1 MAEMFNSVQWRN
13 ADPNMAE
20 RSADVIRTLLQHGY
34 EAYWVGGCVRDEY
47 MGRRVSDMD
56 ITTSALP
63 EVTCSVFPK
72 VVPTGI
78 KHGTVTVLM
87 EGQAF
92 EVTTYRVESGYEDHR
107 HPTEVAF
114 VRDVKEDLTR
124 RDFTMNAMARG
135 IDGSW
140 VDPFGGRED
149 IDKQVIRCVG
159 DARLRFR
166 EDALRMVRCI
176 RFASVFGFSIALH
189 TWKGILSERDTL
201 SWIAMERIRS
211 EFEKIMTGPTP
222 LRGLEMFLRSGLYSR
237 MKAPFPYT
245 GHDVPIMEAIHRTAP
260 EHSSIRWSLLLLAC
274 GISAQEAERLLRS
287 WTFSNKQREAIVKL
301 LALHE
306 SYAQVNEEK
315 EKEKEKQS
323 GRLTWIKLVLAH
335 GAEAA
340 HSWLQMQT
348 AMEWTGAAT
357 VSPAVMEQLEGWL
370 QELQIRNLKDLN
382 ITGSELLLALDKRG
396 GAWLGELL
404 GELLEKAAAGLI
416 NNDKESL
423 INEAKRVVINN
434 EGS

>member
-1 MAEMFNSVQWRN
+1 MADMFNSIRWRN
-13 ADPNMAE
+13 ADPDMAE
-20 RSADVIRTLLQHGY
+20 RSADVIRTLLRHGH

-72 VVPTGI
+72 VIPTGI

-87 EGQAF
+87 EGQSF

-114 VRDVKEDLTR
+114 VRDVKEDLRR

-140 VDPFGGRED
+140 VDPFGGRAD
-149 IDKQVIRCVG
+149 VDRQVIRCVG

-176 RFASVFGFSIALH
+176 RFASVFGFSIAVH
-189 TWKGILSERDTL
+189 TWRGILSERDTL

-211 EFEKIMTGPTP
+211 EFEKILTGPAP
-222 LRGLEMFLRSGLYSR
+222 LRGLEMFVRSGLYTR

-245 GHDVPIMEAIHRTAP
+245 GLDTQAIEAMNRIEP
-260 EHSSIRWSLLLLAC
+260 EQSTIRWTLLLLAC
-274 GISAQEAERLLRS
+274 GISAQAAEGLLRS

-306 SYAQVNEEK
+306 SYLQGQEEDTK
-315 EKEKEKQS
+315 S
-323 GRLTWIKLVLAH
+323 ARLQWIKLVLFH

-340 HSWLQMQT
+340 QSWLHLQT
-348 AMEWTGAAT
+348 ALNQTGAASASLS
-357 VSPAVMEQLEGWL
+357 VIEQLEGWL
-370 QELQIRNLKDLN
+370 RELRIRSLKDLA
-382 ITGSELLLALDKRG
+382 ITGNELLEALDKRG
-396 GAWLGELL
+396 GPWLGELL
-404 GELLEKAAAGLI
+404 GQLLEKAAAGLI

-423 INEAKRVVINN
+423 IEEAKRVVIHN
-434 EGS
+434 EGL

>member
-87 EGQAF
+87 EGTAF

-211 EFEKIMTGPTP
+211 EFEKIMTGPSP

-245 GHDVPIMEAIHRTAP
+245 GHDVPTMEAIHRTDP

-306 SYAQVNEEK
+306 TYAQVNE

-348 AMEWTGAAT
+348 AMVWTGAAT

-416 NNDKESL
+416 NNDKKSL

>member
-1 MAEMFNSVQWRN
+1 MADMFNSIRWRN
-13 ADPNMAE
+13 ADPDMAE
-20 RSADVIRTLLQHGY
+20 RSADVIRTLLRHGH

-72 VVPTGI
+72 VIPTGI

-87 EGQAF
+87 EGQSF

-114 VRDVKEDLTR
+114 VRDVKEDLRR

-140 VDPFGGRED
+140 VDPFGGRAD
-149 IDKQVIRCVG
+149 VDRQVIRCVG

-176 RFASVFGFSIALH
+176 RFASVFGFSIAVH
-189 TWKGILSERDTL
+189 TWRGILSERDTL

-211 EFEKIMTGPTP
+211 EFEKILTGPAP
-222 LRGLEMFLRSGLYSR
+222 LRGVEMFVRSGLYTR

-245 GHDVPIMEAIHRTAP
+245 GHDTQAIEAMNRIEP
-260 EHSSIRWSLLLLAC
+260 EQSTIRWTLLLLAC
-274 GISAQEAERLLRS
+274 GISAQAAEGLLRS

-306 SYAQVNEEK
+306 SYLQEQEEDTK
-315 EKEKEKQS
+315 S
-323 GRLTWIKLVLAH
+323 ARLQWIKLVLFH

-340 HSWLQMQT
+340 QSWLHLQT
-348 AMEWTGAAT
+348 ALNQTEAASASLN
-357 VSPAVMEQLEGWL
+357 VIEQLDGWL
-370 QELQIRNLKDLN
+370 RDLRIRSLKDLA
-382 ITGSELLLALDKRG
+382 ITGNELLEALDKRG
-396 GAWLGELL
+396 GPWLGELL
-404 GELLEKAAAGLI
+404 GQLLEKAAAGLI

-423 INEAKRVVINN
+423 IEEAKRVVIHN
-434 EGS
+434 EGL

>member
-1 MAEMFNSVQWRN
+1 MADMFNSIRWSN
-13 ADPNMAE
+13 ADPDMAE
-20 RSADVIRTLLQHGY
+20 RSADVVRTLLRHGH

-47 MGRRVSDMD
+47 MGRRVNDMD

-63 EVTCSVFPK
+63 EVTCSIFPK
-72 VVPTGI
+72 VIPTGI

-87 EGQAF
+87 EGQSF

-114 VRDVKEDLTR
+114 VEEVTEDLRR

-140 VDPFGGRED
+140 VDPFGGRAD
-149 IDKQVIRCVG
+149 IDRQVIRCVG

-176 RFASVFGFSIALH
+176 RFASVFGFSIAVH
-189 TWKGILSERDTL
+189 TWRGILSERDTL

-211 EFEKIMTGPTP
+211 EFEKILTGPAP
-222 LRGLEMFLRSGLYSR
+222 LRGLELFVRSGLYAR

-245 GHDVPIMEAIHRTAP
+245 GHDTKAIEAMNGIKP
-260 EHSSIRWSLLLLAC
+260 EHSTIRWTLLLLAC
-274 GISAQEAERLLRS
+274 GISAQEAEELLRS

-306 SYAQVNEEK
+306 SYRQKK
-315 EKEKEKQS
+315 EGEATES
-323 GRLTWIKLVLAH
+323 ARHRWVKLVLAH

-340 HSWLQMQT
+340 QGWLQLQK
-348 AMEWTGAAT
+348 ALNHTGAASASLS
-357 VSPAVMEQLEGWL
+357 VIEQLDGWL
-370 QELQIRNLKDLN
+370 RELRIRSLKDLA
-382 ITGSELLLALDKRG
+382 ITGNELLESLDKRG
-396 GAWLGELL
+396 GPWLGALL
-404 GELLEKAAAGLI
+404 GQLLEKTAAGLI

-423 INEAKRVVINN
+423 IEEAKRVVIQN
-434 EGS
+434 EGL

>member
-1 MAEMFNSVQWRN
+1 MAEMFNSIEWRN

-189 TWKGILSERDTL
+189 TWRGILSERDTL

-211 EFEKIMTGPTP
+211 EFEKIMTGPSP
-222 LRGLEMFLRSGLYSR
+222 LRGLEMFVRSGLLSR
-237 MKAPFPYT
+237 MKSPFPYT
-245 GHDVPIMEAIHRTAP
+245 GHDTPTVEAISRVDA

-274 GISAQEAERLLRS
+274 GISAHEAERLLRS

-306 SYAQVNEEK
+306 SYAKGHGNI
-315 EKEKEKQS
+315 EKQS
-323 GRLTWIKLVLAH
+323 SRLTWIKLILAH

-340 HSWLQMQT
+340 QSWLHMQA
-348 AMEWTGAAT
+348 AMVPTGAAT
-357 VSPAVMEQLEGWL
+357 ASPPMIEQLDGWL
-370 QELQIRNLKDLN
+370 QELQIRSLKDLD
-382 ITGSELLLALDKRG
+382 ITGSELLQALDKRG

-404 GELLEKAAAGLI
+404 GELLEKAAAGII

-423 INEAKRVVINN
+423 IDEAKRVVINN
-434 EGS
+434 EGL

>member
-1 MAEMFNSVQWRN
+1 MADMYNSIRWRN
-13 ADPNMAE
+13 ADPDMAE
-20 RSADVIRTLLQHGY
+20 RSADVIRTLLWHGH

-72 VVPTGI
+72 VIPTGI

-87 EGQAF
+87 EGQSF

-114 VRDVKEDLTR
+114 VGEVKEDLRR

-149 IDKQVIRCVG
+149 IDRQVIRCVG

-176 RFASVFGFSIALH
+176 RFASVFGFSIALR
-189 TWKGILSERDTL
+189 TWRGILSERDTL
-201 SWIAMERIRS
+201 GWIAMERIRS
-211 EFEKIMTGPTP
+211 EFEKILAGPSP
-222 LRGLEMFLRSGLYSR
+222 LHGLEMFVRSGLHSR

-245 GHDVPIMEAIHRTAP
+245 AHDRKTIEAMERIEPDRAT
-260 EHSSIRWSLLLLAC
+260 IRWSLLLLAC
-274 GISAQEAERLLRS
+274 GITAQEAEELLRS
-287 WTFSNKQREAIVKL
+287 WTFSNKQRESIVKL
-301 LALHE
+301 LSLHE
-306 SYAQVNEEK
+306 SYLQEPNEGDDE
-315 EKEKEKQS
+315 S
-323 GRLTWIKLVLAH
+323 SRLKWISLVLAY
-335 GAEAA
+335 GVEA
-340 HSWLQMQT
+340 SQGWLEMQT
-348 AMEWTGAAT
+348 ALHYTGASSAPLT
-357 VSPAVMEQLEGWL
+357 FIRQLDAWL
-370 QELQIRNLKDLN
+370 QDLKIRSLKDLA
-382 ITGSELLLALDKRG
+382 ITGSELLEALGRRG
-396 GAWLGELL
+396 GPWLGELL
-404 GELLEKAAAGLI
+404 GLLLGKAAAGLI

-423 INEAKRVVINN
+423 IEEAKRVVIHN

>member
-1 MAEMFNSVQWRN
+1 MADMFNSIRWRN
-13 ADPNMAE
+13 ADPDMAE
-20 RSADVIRTLLQHGY
+20 RSADVIRTLLRHGH

-72 VVPTGI
+72 VIPTGI

-87 EGQAF
+87 EGQSF

-114 VRDVKEDLTR
+114 VRDVKEDLRR

-140 VDPFGGRED
+140 VDPFGGRAD
-149 IDKQVIRCVG
+149 VDRQVIRCVG

-176 RFASVFGFSIALH
+176 RFASVFGFSIAVH
-189 TWKGILSERDTL
+189 TWRGILSERDTL

-211 EFEKIMTGPTP
+211 EFEKILTGPAP
-222 LRGLEMFLRSGLYSR
+222 LRGLEMFVRSGLYTR

-245 GHDVPIMEAIHRTAP
+245 GHDTQAIEAMNRIEP
-260 EHSSIRWSLLLLAC
+260 EQSTIRWTLLLLAC
-274 GISAQEAERLLRS
+274 GISAQAAEGLLRS

-306 SYAQVNEEK
+306 SYLQGQEEDTK
-315 EKEKEKQS
+315 S
-323 GRLTWIKLVLAH
+323 ARLQWIKLVLFH

-340 HSWLQMQT
+340 QSWLHLQT
-348 AMEWTGAAT
+348 ALNRTGAASASLS
-357 VSPAVMEQLEGWL
+357 VIEQLEGWL
-370 QELQIRNLKDLN
+370 RELRIRSLKDLA
-382 ITGSELLLALDKRG
+382 ITGNELLEALDKRG
-396 GAWLGELL
+396 GPWLGELL
-404 GELLEKAAAGLI
+404 GQLLEKAAAGLI

-423 INEAKRVVINN
+423 IEEAKRVVIHN
-434 EGS
+434 EGL

>member
-260 EHSSIRWSLLLLAC
+260 EYSSIRWSLLLLAC

-315 EKEKEKQS
+315 EKQS

-357 VSPAVMEQLEGWL
+357 VSPAVMEQLEVWL

>member
-1 MAEMFNSVQWRN
+1 MADKYNSIRWRN
-13 ADPNMAE
+13 ADPDMAE
-20 RSADVIRTLLQHGY
+20 RSADVIRTLLRHGH

-56 ITTSALP
+56 ITTAALP

-72 VVPTGI
+72 VIPTGI

-87 EGQAF
+87 EGQSF

-114 VRDVKEDLTR
+114 VGEVKEDLRR

-149 IDKQVIRCVG
+149 IDRKVIRCVG

-176 RFASVFGFSIALH
+176 RFASVFGFSIALR
-189 TWKGILSERDTL
+189 TWRGILSERDTL
-201 SWIAMERIRS
+201 GWIAMERIRS
-211 EFEKIMTGPTP
+211 EFEKILAGPSP
-222 LRGLEMFLRSGLYSR
+222 LRGLEMFVRSGLHSR

-245 GHDVPIMEAIHRTAP
+245 THDRKTIEAMERIEPDHAT
-260 EHSSIRWSLLLLAC
+260 IRWSLLLLAC
-274 GISAQEAERLLRS
+274 GITAQEAEELLRS
-287 WTFSNKQREAIVKL
+287 WTFSNKQRESIVKL
-301 LALHE
+301 LSLHE
-306 SYAQVNEEK
+306 SYLQQPNAGDAE
-315 EKEKEKQS
+315 S
-323 GRLTWIKLVLAH
+323 SRLKWIGLVLAH
-335 GAEAA
+335 GVETAQG
-340 HSWLQMQT
+340 WLEMQT
-348 AMEWTGAAT
+348 ALHHTGASSAPLT
-357 VSPAVMEQLEGWL
+357 FIRQLDVWL
-370 QELQIRNLKDLN
+370 QDLRIRSLKDLA
-382 ITGSELLLALDKRG
+382 ITGSELLETLGRRG
-396 GAWLGELL
+396 GPWLGELL
-404 GELLEKAAAGLI
+404 GLLLGKAAAGLI

-423 INEAKRVVINN
+423 IEEAKRVVIHN

>member
-1 MAEMFNSVQWRN
+1 MADMFNSIRWRN
-13 ADPNMAE
+13 ADPDMAE
-20 RSADVIRTLLQHGY
+20 RSADVIRTLLRHGH

-72 VVPTGI
+72 VIPTGI

-87 EGQAF
+87 EGQSF

-114 VRDVKEDLTR
+114 VREVKEDLRR

-140 VDPFGGRED
+140 VDPFGGRAD
-149 IDKQVIRCVG
+149 IDRQVIRCVG

-176 RFASVFGFSIALH
+176 RFASVFGFSIAQH
-189 TWKGILSERDTL
+189 TWRGILSERDTL

-211 EFEKIMTGPTP
+211 EFEKILTGPAP
-222 LRGLEMFLRSGLYSR
+222 LRGLEMFVRSGLYAR

-245 GHDVPIMEAIHRTAP
+245 GHDTQAIEAMNRIEP
-260 EHSSIRWSLLLLAC
+260 EQSTIRWTLLLLAC
-274 GISAQEAERLLRS
+274 GISAQAAEGLLRS

-306 SYAQVNEEK
+306 SYLQEK
-315 EKEKEKQS
+315 EEEDTKS
-323 GRLTWIKLVLAH
+323 ARLQWIKLVLFH

-340 HSWLQMQT
+340 QGWLHLQT
-348 AMEWTGAAT
+348 ALNQTGAASASIS
-357 VSPAVMEQLEGWL
+357 VIEQLDGWL
-370 QELQIRNLKDLN
+370 RELRIRSLKDLA
-382 ITGSELLLALDKRG
+382 ITGNELLEALDKRG
-396 GAWLGELL
+396 GPWLGELL
-404 GELLEKAAAGLI
+404 GQLLQKSAAGLI

-423 INEAKRVVINN
+423 IEEAKRVVIHN
-434 EGS
+434 EGL